1 MNVLSIDGGGIR
13 GLIPATVLATIEDRA
28 QQPVSELF
36 DLLAGTSTGGILA
49 CALTAPRAEGSGPR
63 WTAAELVG
71 LYRSEGP
78 KIFSRS
84 LGRRVR
90 SVEGLLDEKYDDEEL
105 VRALSRYLGDAAL
118 GDARKPVLLT
128 AYDLHGRETF
138 FFKSWRPEFSAV
150 PMAVAAQAT
159 SVAPTYFEPLRLG
172 DTTLV
177 DGGVFAGNPAMCAY
191 AEAARLAPG
200 EPTRVVS
207 LGCGRLTRPIEHDDA
222 KDWGL
227 VEWVRPLIDVVF
239 DGVSAAVSYQ
249 LDQLLG
255 DRHHRFQVTLD
266 RASDDLDDASP
277 GNLELLAE
285 QAAELVTDRSDDL
298 DRVVEAL
305 TAP

>member
-13 GLIPATVLATIEDRA
+13 GLIPATVLARIEERA
-28 QQPVSELF
+28 QRPVSDLF
-36 DLLAGTSTGGILA
+36 DLIAGTSTGGILA
-49 CALTAPRAEGSGPR
+49 CALTAPDGAGSGPR
-63 WTAAELVG
+63 WRAAELVE

-90 SVEGLLDEKYDDEEL
+90 SVEGLLDEKYDDAEL
-105 VRALSRYLGDAAL
+105 NRALSVYLGDTPL
-118 GDARKPVLLT
+118 GDARTKVLLT

-138 FFKSWRPEFSAV
+138 FFKSWRAEFSAV

-172 DTTLV
+172 ELALI

-191 AEAARLAPG
+191 AETARLAPG
-200 EPTRVVS
+200 EPVRVVS
-207 LGCGRLTRPIEHDDA
+207 LGCGRQTRSIAHDDA

-266 RASDDLDDASP
+266 RASDDLDDASAE
-277 GNLELLAE
+277 NLGLLAE
-285 QAAELVTDRSDDL
+285 QAAELVAARSDDL

-305 TAP
+305 TA

>member
-1 MNVLSIDGGGIR
+1 MNILSIDGGGIR
-13 GLIPATVLATIEDRA
+13 GLIPATVLATIEERA
-28 QQPVSELF
+28 QRPASELF
-36 DLLAGTSTGGILA
+36 DLFAGTSTGGILA
-49 CALTAPRAEGSGPR
+49 CALTVPGTDGAGPR

-71 LYRSEGP
+71 LYRTEGP

-84 LGRRVR
+84 IGRRVR

-105 VRALSRYLGDAAL
+105 GRALGRYLGDAAL

-128 AYDLHGRETF
+128 AYDLHDRETF
-138 FFKSWRPEFSAV
+138 FFKSWRAEFSAV

-172 DTTLV
+172 ETTLV

-200 EPTRVVS
+200 EQSRVVS

-266 RASDDLDDASP
+266 RASDDLDDASAR
-277 GNLELLAE
+277 NLELLAE
-285 QAAELVTDRSDDL
+285 HASELVAARTDEL

-305 TAP
+305 TA

>member
-1 MNVLSIDGGGIR
+1 VRVLSIDGGGIR
-13 GLIPATVLATIEDRA
+13 GLIPATVLATIEERA
-28 QQPVSELF
+28 QRPVSELF

-49 CALTAPRAEGSGPR
+49 CALTAPGADAAGPR
-63 WTAAELVG
+63 WRAEELVD

-90 SVEGLLDEKYDDEEL
+90 SVEGLLDEKYDDEAL
-105 VRALSRYLGDAAL
+105 VQALSRYLGDTPL
-118 GDARKPVLLT
+118 GQARKPVLLT

-200 EPTRVVS
+200 EEATVVS
-207 LGCGRLTRPIEHDDA
+207 LGCGRLTRPIEHADA
-222 KDWGL
+222 KGWGL

-249 LDQLLG
+249 LDQLIG

-266 RASDDLDDASP
+266 RASDDLDDASAR
-277 GNLELLAE
+277 NLELLAE
-285 QAAELVTDRSDDL
+285 QASALIAERTDDL

-305 TAP
+305 TA

>member
-1 MNVLSIDGGGIR
+1 MKVLSIDGGGIR
-13 GLIPATVLATIEDRA
+13 GLIPATVLATIEERA
-28 QQPVSELF
+28 GRPVSELF
-36 DLLAGTSTGGILA
+36 DLLAGTSTGGILS
-49 CALTAPRAEGSGPR
+49 CALTAPDAAQTGPR
-63 WTAAELVG
+63 WRAEELVD

-90 SVEGLLDEKYDDEEL
+90 SVEGLLDEKYDDEAL
-105 VRALSRYLGDAAL
+105 VQALSRYLGDTPL
-118 GDARKPVLLT
+118 GEARTPVLLT
-128 AYDLHGRETF
+128 AYDLYGRETF

-200 EPTRVVS
+200 EETLVVS
-207 LGCGRLTRPIEHDDA
+207 LGCGRLTRPIEHADA

-249 LDQLLG
+249 LDQLIG
-255 DRHHRFQVTLD
+255 ERHHRFQVTLD
-266 RASDDLDDASP
+266 RASDDLDDASAR
-277 GNLELLAE
+277 NLDLLAE
-285 QAAELVTDRSDDL
+285 QAAALVAERSDDL

-305 TAP
+305 TA

>member
-1 MNVLSIDGGGIR
+1 MKVLSIDGGGIR
-13 GLIPATVLATIEDRA
+13 GLIPATVLAAVEERA
-28 QQPVSELF
+28 QRPVSELF
-36 DLLAGTSTGGILA
+36 DLIAGTSTGGILA
-49 CALTAPRAEGSGPR
+49 CALTVPGATGDGPR
-63 WTAAELVG
+63 WRASELVE

-90 SVEGLLDEKYDDEEL
+90 SVEGLLDEKYDDAEL
-105 VRALSRYLGDAAL
+105 NRALAHYLGDAQL
-118 GDARKPVLLT
+118 GDARTRILLT
-128 AYDLHGRETF
+128 AYDLQGRETF
-138 FFKSWRPEFSAV
+138 FFKSWRAEFTAV

-172 DTTLV
+172 ELALV

-200 EPTRVVS
+200 EETRVVS
-207 LGCGRLTRPIEHDDA
+207 LGCGRHTRPISHDDA

-249 LDQLLG
+249 LEQLIG

-266 RASDDLDDASP
+266 RASDDLDDASAK
-277 GNLELLAE
+277 NLGLLAE
-285 QAAELVTDRSDDL
+285 HAAELVAERSDDL

-305 TAP
+305 TA

>member
-1 MNVLSIDGGGIR
+1 MRVLSIDGGGIR
-13 GLIPATVLATIEDRA
+13 GLIPATVLAEVEQRA
-28 QQPVSELF
+28 QRPVSELF

-49 CALTAPRAEGSGPR
+49 CALTAPDPAGTGPR
-63 WTAAELVG
+63 WRAAELVD

-84 LGRRVR
+84 IGRRVR

-105 VRALSRYLGDAAL
+105 VQALSRYLGDTPL
-118 GDARKPVLLT
+118 GDARNPVLLT

-172 DTTLV
+172 ETTLV

-200 EPTRVVS
+200 EEAMVVS
-207 LGCGRLTRPIEHDDA
+207 LGCGRLTRPIAHEDA

-255 DRHHRFQVTLD
+255 ERHHRFQVTLD
-266 RASDDLDDASP
+266 RASDDLDDASTR
-277 GNLELLAE
+277 NLGLLAE
-285 QAAELVTDRSDDL
+285 QAAELVSERSDDL

-305 TAP
+305 TA

>member
-1 MNVLSIDGGGIR
+1 MNILSIDGGGIR
-13 GLIPATVLATIEDRA
+13 GIIPATVLTVIEERA
-28 QQPVSELF
+28 QRPVSELF

-49 CALTAPRAEGSGPR
+49 CALTAPDAAGDGPR
-63 WTAAELVG
+63 WRASDLVG
-71 LYRSEGP
+71 LYRSKGP

-105 VRALSRYLGDAAL
+105 VRALSRYLGDTPL
-118 GDARKPVLLT
+118 GEARRPVLLT

-138 FFKSWRPEFSAV
+138 FFKSWRAEFSAV

-172 DTTLV
+172 ETTLI

-200 EPTRVVS
+200 EQVRVLS
-207 LGCGRLTRPIEHDDA
+207 LGCGRITRPIKHEDA

-255 DRHHRFQVTLD
+255 ERHHRFQVTLD
-266 RASDDLDDASP
+266 RASDDLDDASER
-277 GNLELLAE
+277 NLDLLAE
-285 QAAELVTDRSDDL
+285 QAAELVNDRSDDL

-305 TAP
+305 LA